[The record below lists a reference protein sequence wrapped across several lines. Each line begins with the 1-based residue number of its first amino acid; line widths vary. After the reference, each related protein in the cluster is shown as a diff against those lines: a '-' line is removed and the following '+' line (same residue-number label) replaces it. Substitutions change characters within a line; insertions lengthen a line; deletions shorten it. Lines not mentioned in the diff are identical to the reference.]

1 MSRIPRGDC
10 VDSFTTTATCEGT
23 TIMRSFHLA
32 HGFFLLLCWS
42 GSCNAVAGWRT
53 AATPI
58 ASVQHRERS
67 LGSAWPHARQQRRCA
82 SGREQRETRR
92 ERHAERDREREREN
106 GPEHH
111 CASYIT
117 ILFAE
122 GVGALSCVCLCESPT
137 QLALAT
143 PSTRVSCWCPDCCR
157 AVASSMWLRMLL
169 LDNR

>member
-92 ERHAERDREREREN
+92 ERRAERDRERMDPN
-106 GPEHH
+106 
-111 CASYIT
+111 T
-117 ILFAE
+117 IAHRI
-122 GVGALSCVCLCESPT
+122 SPFSLLKG
-137 QLALAT
+137 LALC
-143 PSTRVSCWCPDCCR
+143 RVFACVKAQLNWRSLHLQHVSAVGVPTAAEPLHPQCGYECC
-157 AVASSMWLRMLL
+157 L